1 MYIHELCGSWMQHP
15 FWKLKF
21 KIEDEETIQ
30 KILDSKIEEV
40 VIDTAKGADVKKQKA
55 STPAHVEITAPV
67 EVPAPQAVT
76 IHTSSEVGIE
86 QEMVQAKKIISTAK
100 DAVSSMFN
108 EVRMGKALDT
118 KEAVAM
124 VEEISSSIMR
134 NPSAIISLA
143 RLKTKDDYTYMHSV
157 AVCAM
162 MVSLANELGLDAEAS
177 RQSGVAGLLH
187 DVGKMAIPSE
197 ILDKPGNLTD
207 EEFRI
212 IQGHPMAGYNMLLEA
227 KNAVEAALDVA
238 RHHHEKIDGSGYPDK
253 LPDQKISLFAR
264 MGAVCDVYDAITS
277 NRPYKDGWDPSESL
291 KKMASWKGHFDE
303 KIFHHFVKSIGIYPV
318 GSLVRLESGRIAV
331 VIDQSKISLTT
342 PIVKIFFS
350 TITMTHVT
358 QEVLDLSNASSNDT
372 IVAREDPASWKFSN
386 LNSLWAEAV
395 S

>member
-1 MYIHELCGSWMQHP
+1 
-15 FWKLKF
+15 
-21 KIEDEETIQ
+21 
-30 KILDSKIEEV
+30 
-40 VIDTAKGADVKKQKA
+40 
-55 STPAHVEITAPV
+55 
-67 EVPAPQAVT
+67 
-76 IHTSSEVGIE
+76 
-86 QEMVQAKKIISTAK
+86 
-100 DAVSSMFN
+100 
-108 EVRMGKALDT
+108 
-118 KEAVAM
+118 
-124 VEEISSSIMR
+124 
-134 NPSAIISLA
+134 
-143 RLKTKDDYTYMHSV
+143 
-157 AVCAM
+157 
-162 MVSLANELGLDAEAS
+162 
-177 RQSGVAGLLH
+177 
-187 DVGKMAIPSE
+187 
-197 ILDKPGNLTD
+197 
-207 EEFRI
+207 
-212 IQGHPMAGYNMLLEA
+212 
-227 KNAVEAALDVA
+227 
-238 RHHHEKIDGSGYPDK
+238 
-253 LPDQKISLFAR
+253 